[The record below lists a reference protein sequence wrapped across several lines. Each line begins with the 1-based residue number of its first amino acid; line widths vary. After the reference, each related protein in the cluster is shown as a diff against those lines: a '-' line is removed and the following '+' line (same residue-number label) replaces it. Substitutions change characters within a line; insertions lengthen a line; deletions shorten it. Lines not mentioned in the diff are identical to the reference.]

1 MTQCNSQVDLFSTGR
16 RIVTAAFVDTPI
28 SSDIGVVLV
37 GRLDQKLRIT
47 ERLAASLRDRRDAAK
62 VQHSTLDLL
71 RQRAYQVACGYEDAS
86 DANSLRHDAGFQLA
100 VGRVPD
106 DDATLASQPRSRSTT
121 STPAVVSARTT
132 SKN

>member
-1 MTQCNSQVDLFSTGR
+1 VTQCNSQVDLFSTGR